1 MLLTLSSSDHCQT
14 NFNFFFF
21 FFFCNFNFL
30 KERYYNT
37 EQEEVPGM
45 ALYEQDY

>member
-14 NFNFFFF
+14 NFNF
-21 FFFCNFNFL
+21 L
-30 KERYYNT
+30 KEKYYNT
-37 EQEEVPGM
+37 EQEEEVLGM